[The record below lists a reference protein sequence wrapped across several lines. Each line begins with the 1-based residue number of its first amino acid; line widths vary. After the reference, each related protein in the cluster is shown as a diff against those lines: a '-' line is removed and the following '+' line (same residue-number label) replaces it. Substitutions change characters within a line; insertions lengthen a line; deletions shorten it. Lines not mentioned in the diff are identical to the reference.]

1 MKILKIS
8 LSLYRLLTFK
18 MNCIEK
24 ATERNSEIVT
34 FFYTIFSKRIRDG
47 VNSEEARKQ
56 AYDAVTLRYEIS
68 KGRLLNIISER
79 RNSQKVNMS
88 SLQQNAIALIKDLQ
102 TVNEGLDNTI
112 SKNERLISLLK
123 EFLEND

>member
-1 MKILKIS
+1 
-8 LSLYRLLTFK
+8 

-34 FFYTIFSKRIRDG
+34 FFYAIFSKRIRDG